1 MKKASFFAFL
11 LGGIVA
17 VSSCNKS
24 ASDSEEAKKIV
35 SLNGA
40 ITETISALGNEAD
53 IVGVDVTSTFPE
65 SVKTTAQD
73 LGHIRSITLEP
84 LLALQPTVIIATDG
98 SLNPDLHQKTLD
110 AGVDL
115 VLLKEDYSIEGAKEL
130 IYRVAQVLGKKD
142 TKTLTGKIDAD
153 IAQIKTFETRP
164 KVLFIYARGAGTLQ
178 VAGEKTAFEE
188 MIKIAGGE
196 NAAKGFE
203 DFKPLTAE
211 ALVESNPD
219 VLLLFTSGIGSLGGV
234 DGLLAV
240 PGIAQTNA
248 GKNKAVIALDGGLL
262 SNFGPRVGQAALLL
276 NQELAKFAK

>member
-1 MKKASFFAFL
+1 MKKASIFAFL

-24 ASDSEEAKKIV
+24 ASESEEVKKIV

-40 ITETISALGNEAD
+40 ITETISALGGEAE

-65 SVKTTAQD
+65 TVKTTATD
-73 LGHIRSITLEP
+73 LGHVRGITIEP
-84 LLALQPTVIIATDG
+84 VVALQPSLILATEKDI
-98 SLNPDLHQKTLD
+98 NPELQGKFNDSGIETK
-110 AGVDL
+110 
-115 VLLKEDYSIEGAKEL
+115 LLTQTYSVQGAKDL
-130 IYRVAQVLGKKD
+130 INEIAGILGKKD
-142 TKTLTGKIDAD
+142 TKTLTDKIDAD
-153 IAQIKTFETRP
+153 IAQIKTFETKP

-178 VAGEKTAFEE
+178 VAGEKTPFEE
-188 MIKIAGGE
+188 IIKIAGGE
-196 NAAKGFE
+196 NAGKGFE
-203 DFKPLTAE
+203 DFKPLTPE
-211 ALVESNPD
+211 ALVQGNPD

-234 DGLLAV
+234 EGLLAV

-262 SNFGPRVGQAALLL
+262 SNFGPRVGEAALLL